1 MANLTI
7 KEQQQLRLKALEMV
21 DKTRWMVEEK
31 REELGNKGAFNW
43 FIRECPEGKEIQKI
57 GQLLLNARG

>member
-7 KEQQQLRLKALEMV
+7 KVQQQLRLKALEMV